1 MTLFKFNFF
10 AGLLACAVGISS
22 CSHEYPEDNEDYC
35 IGGLSKVHKV
45 SVHIDITDNMIQDE
59 PVVIPEKV
67 RSTYATPRLRYT
79 AVATRPGSN
88 EIISKACSTEPD
100 VELKL
105 PIGKVEISAWVDYAA
120 PESTRN
126 TYYFNDVWNEIL
138 VYSKDDYQSNN
149 RYKAAF
155 WGKEKF
161 ALTATTSLVDVK
173 VSNATALLEVYATDD
188 KDAYAKTV
196 QFQYSPRVPAAI
208 NGFTGKVSYWW
219 ADCGWKSDLKPKPAI
234 STHGIL
240 LGYDY
245 IPTDE
250 VGNTVKLKV
259 TIRDSDGNILARKM
273 PFEIPI
279 KRGHITTVKA
289 PFFSILEEDPDDK
302 PTNENSGIGIDP
314 SYNPDVI
321 ITLD

>member
-1 MTLFKFNFF
+1 MTLFKFNFL
-10 AGLLACAVGISS
+10 AGLLACSIGVSS
-22 CSHEYPEDNEDYC
+22 CSHEYPGDNEDYC
-35 IGGLSKVHKV
+35 IGDLSKVHKV
-45 SVHIDITDNMIQDE
+45 NVHINLIDNMIQDE
-59 PVVIPEKV
+59 PFVLPDKA
-67 RSTYATPRLRYT
+67 RSSYASPQLRYT

-88 EIISKACSTEPD
+88 EIISKGCSTEPD
-100 VELKL
+100 VELNL
-105 PIGKVEISAWVDYAA
+105 PIGKVEISTWVDYAA
-120 PESTRN
+120 AGTSRN

-138 VYSKDDYQSNN
+138 SYSKDNYQSND

-155 WGKEKF
+155 WGKNKV
-161 ALTATTSLVDVK
+161 ALTATTSLIEVTA
-173 VSNATALLEVYATDD
+173 SNATALLEVYATDD

-196 QFQYSPRVPAAI
+196 QFQYSPSVPSAI

-219 ADCGWKSDLKPKPAI
+219 IDCGWKSDLNPKPAI
-234 STHGIL
+234 SANGIL

-250 VGNTVKLKV
+250 TGNTVKLKV
-259 TIRDSDGNILARKM
+259 VIRDSDGKILARKM
-273 PFEIPI
+273 PFEVPI

-289 PFFSILEEDPDDK
+289 PFFSIIEEDPDDK
-302 PTNENSGIGIDP
+302 PANENSGIGIDP